1 MSKTTNITS
10 ARATFLRE
18 SALALF
24 LDVDGTLLELAATPD
39 RVRVP
44 AALRNT
50 LQLARQ
56 REHGALALLS
66 GRSLAELDE
75 LFAPCR
81 FVASGKHGLE
91 VRLPSGEV
99 VRPDVDQAVLD
110 RARQWLGLLAKENR
124 GLLFEDKGAAL
135 AMHFRLAPRMA
146 PEVHSVMTEL
156 VEELGE
162 HFVLR
167 PGKFVLEIMP
177 RGFSERS
184 AIELLMQQREFAGR
198 TPVFVGDDPAD
209 EVGFEAVNE
218 MGGHTIRVGDLT
230 ETAARFRFS
239 NPATVVAWLRDRNLN
254 R

>member
-1 MSKTTNITS
+1 MSY
-10 ARATFLRE
+10 RAGFLRE
-18 SALALF
+18 RALALF

-50 LQLARQ
+50 LRLACE

-66 GRSLAELDE
+66 GRSIAELDE
-75 LFAPCR
+75 LFAPCG

-99 VRPDVDQAVLD
+99 VRPDIDPAMLD
-110 RARQWLGLLAKENR
+110 RARRWLGSLAKENR

-135 AMHFRLAPRMA
+135 AMHFRLAPRLA
-146 PEVHSVMTEL
+146 PEVSAVMTEL
-156 VEELGE
+156 VEELGGE
-162 HFVLR
+162 FVLR
-167 PGKFVLEIMP
+167 PGKCVLEIMP

-184 AIELLMQQREFAGR
+184 AIELLMQQKEFAGR
-198 TPVFVGDDPAD
+198 TPIFVGDDPTD

-218 MGGHTIRVGDLT
+218 MGGHSIRVGDLT

-239 NPATVVAWLRDRNLN
+239 NPSTVVAWLRDRNLN